1 MLTKD
6 LPLWTGVIEGFFG
19 KPWPWEARLETPEFL
34 ASLGFEFYIYAPK
47 ADTYLRRRWQEAF
60 PEDLEH
66 RLRALCKRCRANRIA
81 LGVGLSP
88 FELYRNYDAASK
100 ALLKHKLA
108 QINAIDPD
116 ILCILFDDMRGDLPD
131 LTRLQIS
138 IVEDICSWSSA
149 RKFIL
154 APTYYTYDPILVRE
168 FGVGP
173 HDYLRDLGRSLDPKV
188 EVFWT
193 GEKVISS
200 RYPAAHLNEVTERL
214 RRRPILWD
222 NHVSNDTKIR
232 CNKLFLN
239 PATPDWELRPD
250 QVAGLAI
257 NPMNQAHLSR
267 LTLTA
272 YARLLRRPDGAG
284 SAANEAIA
292 ALGDIQLRQLLAED
306 RATLEGE
313 RLDQMPPALK
323 ATLLARYDSCPRRPE
338 AYEVAAWL
346 RGEYAF
352 DPQCLTT

>member
-1 MLTKD
+1 MSGKD

-19 KPWPWEARLETPEFL
+19 KPWPWEARLEIPEFL
-34 ASLGFEFYIYAPK
+34 AALGYRFYIYAPK
-47 ADTYLRRRWQEAF
+47 ADTYLRRRWQEPVPDDSA
-60 PEDLEH
+60 
-66 RLRALCKRCRANRIA
+66 RQLRALAKRCGRSGVAF
-81 LGVGLSP
+81 GVGLSP
-88 FELYRNYDAASK
+88 FELYRNYDASAK
-100 ALLKHKLA
+100 AQLRDKLA
-108 QINAIDPD
+108 QIDTFDPE
-116 ILCILFDDMRGDLPD
+116 ILCILFDDMRGDLPN
-131 LTRLQIS
+131 LTTLQIA
-138 IVEDICSWSSA
+138 IVEDICAYSTA

-173 HDYLRDLGRSLDPKV
+173 EDYLDELGRSLDPKV

-200 RYPAAHLNEVTERL
+200 RYPAAHLDEVTERL
-214 RRRPILWD
+214 RRRPVLWD

-267 LTLTA
+267 VTLNA
-272 YARLLRRPDGAG
+272 YARLLRAPQSGAR
-284 SAANEAIA
+284 ATAEAIGS
-292 ALGDIQLRQLLAED
+292 LEDIQLRQLIAHD
-306 RATLEGE
+306 RETLETA
-313 RLDQMPPALK
+313 RLDQMPADLK
-323 ATLLARYDSCPRRPE
+323 ATMLARYDSCPRRPE
-338 AYEVAAWL
+338 AYEIAAWL